1 MTDQPYLTAEG
12 AERLKV
18 ELARLKGPVREEIAG
33 RLHAAIQQGD
43 LSENADYISTKEEQG
58 FIEGRI
64 QELEYVLRNAIIVEE
79 HNGKRDQVEVGASVT
94 IQEEDYPP
102 ETYHLVGAKEAD
114 PRNGKISNKSPIG
127 RALMGL
133 KEGQVAVAETPNGQV
148 RLKILKIE

>member
-12 AERLKV
+12 AETLKV
-18 ELARLKGPVREEIAG
+18 ELARLKGPVREEIAK
-33 RLHAAIQQGD
+33 RLRAAIQQGD

-64 QELEYVLRNAIIVEE
+64 QELEYVLRNAIIVED

-102 ETYHLVGAKEAD
+102 ETYQLVGAKESD
-114 PRNGKISNKSPIG
+114 PRNGKISNESPIG
-127 RALMGL
+127 KALMGL
-133 KEGQVAVAETPNGQV
+133 KEGEVAVAETPNGQV
-148 RLKILKIE
+148 RLKILKIK